1 MKELNTLLLAAL
13 ATLATLSIQ
22 TAQAQEV
29 LSKATISI
37 YGNEISLPTVRN
49 ADGTICQSYVAET
62 TREGDGLIV
71 KIGKVCGAAV
81 KVSNGLGGF
90 EYYPA
95 GLHAMQAVI
104 DNGQVTHQLPVRN

>member
-1 MKELNTLLLAAL
+1 MKTLNTFLL

-22 TAQAQEV
+22 AAQAQEV
-29 LSKATISI
+29 LSKATLSI

-49 ADGTICQSYVAET
+49 ANGTICQSYVAET
-62 TREGDGLIV
+62 KRDGDSLIV
-71 KIGKVCGAAV
+71 KIGKVCGAAA

-90 EYYPA
+90 EYHPA
-95 GLHAMQAVI
+95 GLSAMQSVI